1 MLMIVEFHGKK
12 PHLGNNVFLAPNAVV
27 VGDVTI
33 GDGCSI
39 WYGAVLRGDFG
50 SITIGQGA
58 NVQDNAV
65 IHSSTDQ
72 PTIVGDEATIGH
84 GVVMEACTIG
94 RGAVIG
100 INAVVLNGAD
110 VGDDAMIA
118 AGSVV
123 TERMQIPARHL
134 AAGAPAVV
142 KKELS
147 GSSLDWISKAA
158 PEYQDLAYI
167 YREELLSEPHPF

>member
-1 MLMIVEFHGKK
+1 VIVAWRGKK
-12 PHLGNNVFLAPNAVV
+12 PHIGNNVFIAPNAVV

-33 GDGCSI
+33 GDGSSI

-50 SITIGQGA
+50 SIQIGAGA

-65 IHSSTDQ
+65 IHTSAEQ
-72 PTIVGDEATIGH
+72 PTIIGDEATIGH

-100 INAVVLNGAD
+100 INAVVLNGAE

-123 TERMQIPARHL
+123 TERMQIPAAHL

-147 GSSLDWISKAA
+147 GSSLEWISKAA
-158 PEYQDLAYI
+158 PEYQDLAVI
-167 YREELLSEPHPF
+167 YREELLSDPHPY